1 MVEDDGF
8 IAEAKIDRHFKKLH
22 DQYRV
27 GARKI
32 REDRIAEEM
41 RTEPVVYLKDVTLRI
56 QELADQIPVMFED
69 NRFDKSQFEYQARK
83 TEKAI
88 QSLQDALKR
97 KFGS

>member
-1 MVEDDGF
+1 
-8 IAEAKIDRHFKKLH
+8 
-22 DQYRV
+22 
-27 GARKI
+27 
-32 REDRIAEEM
+32 
-41 RTEPVVYLKDVTLRI
+41 
-56 QELADQIPVMFED
+56 MFED